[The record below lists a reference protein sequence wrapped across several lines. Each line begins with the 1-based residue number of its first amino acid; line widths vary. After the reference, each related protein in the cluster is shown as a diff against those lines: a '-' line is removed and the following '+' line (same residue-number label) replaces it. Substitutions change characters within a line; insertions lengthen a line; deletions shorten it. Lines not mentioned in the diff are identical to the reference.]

1 MNSTQRS
8 NHWSLTINNPTPA
21 DYEEMDRA
29 RQKGWK
35 VTGQLEKGE
44 QGNLHLQLHLQTPQV
59 RFSAVKKA
67 FARAHIEVARNVQ
80 ALENYVNKEE
90 TREGA
95 LPTTQE
101 MYPSLSKFW
110 RLVLKNLLDR
120 NWILNWDPSDGTWN
134 KDAYY
139 DLGYRYEHEGT
150 CEGRRRELREEMALE
165 ALEAAVGDLIEQ
177 GYHVEHFLSPPNRYA
192 FKKFIWSI
200 LTRAKREEDAQTSRQ
215 TDMRSDDDES
225 VVSMEHNHAI
235 SEVQEVQVPT
245 LQEACLPT
253 SPSDAAP

>member
-8 NHWSLTINNPTPA
+8 NHWSLTINNPSPA

-44 QGNLHLQLHLQTPQV
+44 EGTPHLQLHLQTPQV

-67 FARAHIEVARNVQ
+67 FSRAHIEVARNVQ

-90 TREGA
+90 TREGV

-110 RLVLKNLLDR
+110 RLVLRDFTER
-120 NWILNWDPSDGTWN
+120 NWLYLNDPSEGRWF
-134 KDAYY
+134 KDAYL
-139 DLGYRYEHEGT
+139 DLGYPVDFDG
-150 CEGRRRELREEMALE
+150 EGRKRELREEMALE
-165 ALEAAVGDLIEQ
+165 ALEAAVGNLIEQ

-192 FKKFIWSI
+192 FKKFHWSI
-200 LTRAKREEDAQTSRQ
+200 LTRAQREEDAQTSRQ
-215 TDMRSDDDES
+215 TDMRSDDDDS

-235 SEVQEVQVPT
+235 SEVQEIQVPT
-245 LQEACLPT
+245 LQEALCPT